1 MKEGMC
7 MGIVH
12 MHYGQPSYSVE
23 SSRVRVS
30 VTVHGGH
37 LNASFD
43 TGMGEVDPFYI
54 APWWKETLEHDT
66 PGVLQVL
73 RGDFFCFPFGG
84 GEDRKRNI
92 TYPPHGH
99 TACNPWDFGALRGS
113 GAERT
118 LELHMD
124 LAAGGRITKRITLHE
139 DEPIVYIDH
148 SIEGFVGDMPLGNHP
163 TLKLPDE
170 VGSGIVDMSPPL
182 FGLTTPEPFEQPRTG
197 GYSRLQQNVEIAD
210 RAAVPTNDGT
220 TVDLTRYPTPRG
232 YEDLVLFASDPKRE
246 FTFTSVSVPVGRYLY
261 FQLKNPRVLGQ
272 TLFWMSNGGRHYAP
286 WNGRVRSVLGVE
298 EITAYF
304 HYGLER
310 SVQKN
315 PLNDLGSPTSIHLDG
330 KKASFRLIMG
340 LVAVD
345 RGFMGVKEIVR
356 RDESTVSVLG
366 RGGENFD
373 IPCRVDFLT

>member
-1 MKEGMC
+1 
-7 MGIVH
+7 
-12 MHYGQPSYSVE
+12 
-23 SSRVRVS
+23 
-30 VTVHGGH
+30 
-37 LNASFD
+37 
-43 TGMGEVDPFYI
+43 
-54 APWWKETLEHDT
+54 
-66 PGVLQVL
+66 
-73 RGDFFCFPFGG
+73 
-84 GEDRKRNI
+84 
-92 TYPPHGH
+92 
-99 TACNPWDFGALRGS
+99 
-113 GAERT
+113 
-118 LELHMD
+118 
-124 LAAGGRITKRITLHE
+124 
-139 DEPIVYIDH
+139 
-148 SIEGFVGDMPLGNHP
+148 
-163 TLKLPDE
+163 
-170 VGSGIVDMSPPL
+170 
-182 FGLTTPEPFEQPRTG
+182 
-197 GYSRLQQNVEIAD
+197 
-210 RAAVPTNDGT
+210 VPTNDGT